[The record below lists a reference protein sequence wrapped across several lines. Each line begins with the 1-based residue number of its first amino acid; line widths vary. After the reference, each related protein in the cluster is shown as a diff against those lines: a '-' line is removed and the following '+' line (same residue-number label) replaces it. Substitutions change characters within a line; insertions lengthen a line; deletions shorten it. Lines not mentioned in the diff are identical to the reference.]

1 MEAFGYQRT
10 VIGYHGC
17 DQSVVD
23 SIINRN
29 GHLKRSENR
38 YDWLGKGIY
47 FWEFG
52 PSRANE
58 WAIQRV
64 KDGSKTIKVPA
75 VLGAII
81 NLGRCFDLL
90 DVANTHLLS
99 EMYPPFERFMEKN
112 GKVLPRNIS
121 PENGDPHDLV
131 LRYLDCAMV
140 NWALSMLELEGVTF
154 DTVRCV
160 FTEGGPAFRGSK
172 IQHQSHIQIAV
183 RNPASIVGYFLPS
196 RAPIEKI

>member
-64 KDGSKTIKVPA
+64 KDGSNTIKVPA

-99 EMYPPFERFMEKN
+99 EMYPPFERFMEI
-112 GKVLPRNIS
+112 L
-121 PENGDPHDLV
+121 HDSS
-131 LRYLDCAMV
+131 
-140 NWALSMLELEGVTF
+140 NK
-154 DTVRCV
+154 DTPDRC
-160 FTEGGPAFRGSK
+160 K
-172 IQHQSHIQIAV
+172 AV
-183 RNPASIVGYFLPS
+183 RVQWL
-196 RAPIEKI
+196 EKVRNQTGRLGTSDTTKYYGGDRFIHNWITV